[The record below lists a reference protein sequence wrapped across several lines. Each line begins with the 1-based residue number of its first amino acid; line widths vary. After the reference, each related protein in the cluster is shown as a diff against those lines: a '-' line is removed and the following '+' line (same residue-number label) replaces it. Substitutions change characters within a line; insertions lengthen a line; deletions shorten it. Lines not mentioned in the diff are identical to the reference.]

1 MARPISSFRAVCFS
15 SYFNITAPFGT
26 DHFQCLLGSD
36 VNCIVEHFESR
47 HLERLTNRVEEQPWL
62 SSFEALLDL
71 YSFSLQSKLIT
82 VEKWTRCLRGN
93 EKLGDH
99 FISSFAHFS
108 SVALSWSSDGTV
120 LDFITQRSPLMKR
133 RKCALLAYVNF
144 LTLFVQQYQEKFEHL
159 FAVIVENK
167 NVWCVVLKCIFE
179 SESMGFSDYATETTE
194 FYSVKIPALFNAL
207 KTNNPLCAYVSS
219 VFTDLLKKWDT
230 FDVIIDCLYPFS
242 QYPWPDLGNVLS
254 GDFHDMSETGRII
267 HGYALLKKM
276 DKLPAGLISNCDNVW
291 ELLMSSCFG
300 RQAVLLYSTELLSAR
315 VRFAKQILCIVPIT
329 TAQVKSLVHILA
341 DCQLVKLFNFS
352 PVETKGNEAF
362 ASLFETEI
370 ATLFCHNSATFLEQ
384 AIYAFEGN
392 DEGFIQLLCSLLN
405 CIVHSSNLRKRCGSR
420 IVENIVSPCIS
431 KMSLWS
437 DVSISSEQ
445 VKLLWVKFV
454 MKLLLIDSKVVNWP
468 CSDVIYRCYFKLL
481 NDQSVSLGFK
491 NQMLT
496 LLAAFCT
503 SEKEKDNIESE
514 LKLFI
519 VNNFPLNSSE
529 FEPDT
534 AKFKEYITTCERFCD
549 AFANT
554 GCLVILDLLLMVVC
568 REEKHPV
575 ISYLHDHL

>member
-1 MARPISSFRAVCFS
+1 
-15 SYFNITAPFGT
+15 
-26 DHFQCLLGSD
+26 
-36 VNCIVEHFESR
+36 
-47 HLERLTNRVEEQPWL
+47 
-62 SSFEALLDL
+62 
-71 YSFSLQSKLIT
+71 
-82 VEKWTRCLRGN
+82 
-93 EKLGDH
+93 
-99 FISSFAHFS
+99 
-108 SVALSWSSDGTV
+108 
-120 LDFITQRSPLMKR
+120 
-133 RKCALLAYVNF
+133 
-144 LTLFVQQYQEKFEHL
+144 
-159 FAVIVENK
+159 
-167 NVWCVVLKCIFE
+167 
-179 SESMGFSDYATETTE
+179 
-194 FYSVKIPALFNAL
+194 
-207 KTNNPLCAYVSS
+207 
-219 VFTDLLKKWDT
+219 
-230 FDVIIDCLYPFS
+230 
-242 QYPWPDLGNVLS
+242 
-254 GDFHDMSETGRII
+254 MSETGRII

-575 ISYLHDHL
+575 ISYLHGAFRYFVRRFSRVDILREVSLPALNNVEDAIPVAAELAVVITDGYRSFIEREDNNHRDNELKQSDLLQTGHISQTGGGHSQIAVRVVLSEGHVRPTTSTCRCHQRGPRPAASAGTIPELGFIFFSRMEMLT